1 MLRNIKIG
9 FNLHVPK
16 ILKIG
21 LNNAKIW
28 KKTWRVL
35 IRVAAQQLLLKFAYN
50 DNFRLEG
57 SLSP

>member
-28 KKTWRVL
+28 KKTWRGFNKCCCATIAVK
-35 IRVAAQQLLLKFAYN
+35 VCV
-50 DNFRLEG
+50 
-57 SLSP
+57 